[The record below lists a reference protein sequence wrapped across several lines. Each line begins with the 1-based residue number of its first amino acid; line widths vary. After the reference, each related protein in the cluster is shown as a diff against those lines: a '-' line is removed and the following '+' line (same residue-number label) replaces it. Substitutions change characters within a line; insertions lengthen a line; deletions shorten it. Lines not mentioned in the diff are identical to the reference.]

1 MRSASPTRARFPPR
15 TQKNVAFSF
24 QFGCRDSSVFGRS
37 ENDRTNL
44 LTIYIMEE
52 SKLVLV
58 PNPSSQKLCVFK
70 LHKDDDVSWN
80 EAKMKREN
88 DFQPWQIK
96 LGNGRAARRFKAIKE
111 GGVGEN
117 ASYFIFYKPKNST
130 SDTYEVCPVDE
141 WYNVSA
147 TQRYK
152 TLTAEEAE
160 QKFEQRH
167 KTLNYF
173 SVMHMK
179 KNGDGGEEKLSAG
192 DSKAFKIT
200 EMDDW
205 ENSGDDSSF
214 SGKEGDD
221 ETAANK
227 KKQKKKTVKKEETDD
242 APDEGKE
249 DSDEG
254 DFEQREVDYMSDTSS
269 ESGGSS
275 AGEKDETDVKGIAE
289 EEALR
294 DLLSTDDE
302 EEAEGSPTKRA
313 QSPLN
318 SASIVT
324 TDIQQDVEGEGSE
337 DDSDSDDYDVDEDKM
352 DSMFMKKGLPAQ
364 LVKQEASEQQ
374 SQSSTSGGAGAS
386 TPVVQRQSSAAQS
399 GTSANKRKPDSSQAS
414 SASTQSTTTPPKRH
428 CPAEYSSS
436 APPNSN
442 EKLVEDLIIKYLNR
456 RPMTLRVLLKDVKS
470 KLKRMGRLTPEV
482 ERELVNIIADI
493 LKRLKPEKQ
502 KINDTI
508 YLSLKA

>member
-1 MRSASPTRARFPPR
+1 M
-15 TQKNVAFSF
+15 
-24 QFGCRDSSVFGRS
+24 D
-37 ENDRTNL
+37 
-44 LTIYIMEE
+44 E
-52 SKLVLV
+52 SKVILA
-58 PNPSSQKLCVFK
+58 PNSGQQKLCVFK
-70 LHKDDDVSWN
+70 LHRDDNVSWA

-88 DFQPWQIK
+88 DYQPWQIK
-96 LGNGRAARRFKAIKE
+96 LGSGRAARRFRAIKE

-130 SDTYEVCPVDE
+130 SDTFEVCPVDE

-179 KNGDGGEEKLSAG
+179 KNGESGEEKSSG

-205 ENSGDDSSF
+205 ENSGDDSSGG
-214 SGKEGDD
+214 SERGDD
-221 ETAANK
+221 ETGTK
-227 KKQKKKTVKKEETDD
+227 KKHQKKSVKKEETED
-242 APDEGKE
+242 APEEGKE

-254 DFEQREVDYMSDTSS
+254 DFEQREVDYMSDSSS

-302 EEAEGSPTKRA
+302 EDEEGSPTKRA

-318 SASIVT
+318 KSSIVT
-324 TDIQQDVEGEGSE
+324 TDIQQEAEGDGS
-337 DDSDSDDYDVDEDKM
+337 DDSSDSDDYDVDEDKM

-364 LVKQEASEQQ
+364 LVKQESNGQNSPSASA
-374 SQSSTSGGAGAS
+374 SGAS
-386 TPVVQRQSSAAQS
+386 SVQPTVQKQTAATQPTTNAS
-399 GTSANKRKPDSSQAS
+399 KRRPDNSQAS
-414 SASTQSTTTPPKRH
+414 TSSSTQPTTSPPKRH

-436 APPNSN
+436 APVNSH
-442 EKLVEDLIIKYLNR
+442 ERVVEDLIKKYLSR
-456 RPMTLRVLLKDVKS
+456 KPMTLRALLKEIKN
-470 KLKRMGRLTPEV
+470 KLKRMGGSTPEMDDN
-482 ERELVNIIADI
+482 LVHTIALIINN
-493 LKRLKPEKQ
+493 RLRVEKQ
-502 KINDTI
+502 KINDTT
-508 YLSLKA
+508 YLSLKS